1 MGFTAPEQLM
11 GGRPST
17 STDLYNLAA
26 MLLNGVLGLGHIDAL
41 VVAHPK
47 DAKDEGEYACPYMTV
62 VFRS

>member
-1 MGFTAPEQLM
+1 M

-41 VVAHPK
+41 VLAHPK